1 MIINVQNTQE
11 ANYSV
16 LTHCKCIFGGYQ
28 EYVLWATNHLEKQ
41 TNVYQLKNSTR
52 DSKMPSL
59 GLRVPHGSLM
69 YNKISGWQVIWSNF
83 TSNMIL
89 YRLKLTLL
97 HRYSNIQF
105 QWYIESTSS
114 RHALSDGCFNLKRRS
129 WRHWPAM
136 KAPSTLLSVPNGN
149 EVLEGCSR
157 NLVNMME
164 T

>member
-1 MIINVQNTQE
+1 MHFWGLSRVCPLGNKSPWKTN
-11 ANYSV
+11 
-16 LTHCKCIFGGYQ
+16 KCISIKKIPHVTQRCHRWVWGMKP
-28 EYVLWATNHLEKQ
+28 LWKT
-41 TNVYQLKNSTR
+41 Y
-52 DSKMPSL
+52 DSN
-59 GLRVPHGSLM
+59 PHGSLM